1 MQSEHTRVNEDI
13 EASDAY
19 SDAEFE
25 DEDDEIHHPP
35 QVAVL
40 RIQARQRGRVARREL
55 EQHNNAARTV
65 QARQRG
71 RVAQREF
78 AEQRVA
84 ATRIQAMQRGKA
96 DRRQHQRLVQE
107 ESAATRIQARR
118 RGVQGRRAADEMR
131 HVQGLDV
138 ASEVGSEDERDAQSQ
153 VVAARVAAAEAGIAV
168 DGTPGGVLDAVKVCH
183 RRCSAHHFSS
193 ERSKAT
199 LLTNGFTPAA

>member
-1 MQSEHTRVNEDI
+1 MQSEHTRVNEDM

-25 DEDDEIHHPP
+25 DEDDGIHHPP

-55 EQHNNAARTV
+55 EQQNKAARTV

-71 RVAQREF
+71 RMAQREF
-78 AEQRVA
+78 AEQRGA
-84 ATRIQAMQRGKA
+84 ATRIQAMQRGKM

-107 ESAATRIQARR
+107 ENAAIKIQARR

-131 HVQGLDV
+131 HAQGLDV
-138 ASEVGSEDERDAQSQ
+138 ASEVGSEEEHNAQRE
-153 VVAARVAAAEAGIAV
+153 VVAARVAAAEAGLAV
-168 DGTPGGVLDAVKVCH
+168 DGSPGGVLDAVKVCH
-183 RRCSAHHFSS
+183 RHCSV
-193 ERSKAT
+193 
-199 LLTNGFTPAA
+199 